1 MSADGDLREYAPT
14 ARRLARLRQ
23 AGIFP
28 RSQVLTAA
36 GVLAAVLLIAA
47 GFSGLIMG
55 VLSRLLAGL
64 LRSSFED
71 PVAALKAPP
80 VIEAGLVLVAAL
92 VAIWLVAV
100 GLGTLQRWAAP
111 GGDGSAGIL
120 FERSKVSYTRA
131 PAADLAWELMVS
143 AVILAGGGLI
153 IYGLLPLL
161 LDIPTHQPQL
171 LAHHLQQIVWA
182 FAWRF
187 GLLMVG
193 LGLCDYLYQRA
204 IFWRGAAMTHQEL
217 QQEIRETEGSWLVR
231 WWRQRWMKG
240 LRR

>member
-36 GVLAAVLLIAA
+36 GVLGAVLLIAA

-55 VLSRLLAGL
+55 VLSRSLAGL
-64 LRSSFED
+64 LKSSFED

-80 VIEAGLVLVAAL
+80 LIEAGLVAVAAL

-100 GLGTLQRWAAP
+100 GIGTLQRWAAP
-111 GGDGSAGIL
+111 GGDGSVGV
-120 FERSKVSYTRA
+120 FSERSKVSYARGR
-131 PAADLAWELMVS
+131 AADLAWELVVS

-187 GLLMVG
+187 GLLMAG

-204 IFWRGAAMTHQEL
+204 IFWRGAAMTRQEL

-231 WWRQRWMKG
+231 WWRQRRM
-240 LRR
+240 RDR

>member
-28 RSQVLTAA
+28 HSQVLTAA
-36 GVLAAVLLIAA
+36 GVLGAVLLIAA
-47 GFSGLIMG
+47 GFWGLVMG
-55 VLSRLLAGL
+55 ALSRLLGGL
-64 LRSSFED
+64 LKSSFED
-71 PVAALKAPP
+71 PVAVLKAPP
-80 VIEAGLVLVAAL
+80 LIEAGLVVVAAL
-92 VAIWLVAV
+92 VVIWLVAL
-100 GLGTLQRWAAP
+100 GIGTLQRWAAP
-111 GGDGSAGIL
+111 GGDGSAGVL
-120 FERSKVSYTRA
+120 FERSKVNYARA
-131 PAADLAWELMVS
+131 PAADLAWEIVVS
-143 AVILAGGGLI
+143 VVILAGGGLI

-161 LDIPTHQPQL
+161 LDTPTDQPQL
-171 LAHHLQQIVWA
+171 LAHHLQQIVWS

-231 WWRQRWMKG
+231 WWRQRRMKG

>member
-14 ARRLARLRQ
+14 ARRLVQLRQ

-64 LRSSFED
+64 MGSSFED
-71 PVAALKAPP
+71 PVAALKAAP
-80 VIEAGLVLVAAL
+80 VIDAGLVLVAAL

-100 GLGTLQRWAAP
+100 GIGTLQRWAAP
-111 GGDGSAGIL
+111 GGDGSAGV
-120 FERSKVSYTRA
+120 FSEGSKASYARA
-131 PAADLAWELMVS
+131 PAADLAWELTVS

-161 LDIPTHQPQL
+161 LEAPTDQHQL

-204 IFWRGAAMTHQEL
+204 SFWRGAAMTRQEL

-231 WWRQRWMKG
+231 WWRQRRM
-240 LRR
+240 RER